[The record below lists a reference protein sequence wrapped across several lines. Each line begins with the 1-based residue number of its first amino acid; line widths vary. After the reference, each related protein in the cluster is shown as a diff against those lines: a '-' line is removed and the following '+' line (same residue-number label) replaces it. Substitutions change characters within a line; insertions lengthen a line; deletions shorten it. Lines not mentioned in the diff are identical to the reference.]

1 MDEDADFE
9 NEDEWTYND
18 LKKRYDLVKSF
29 DKMVDDCIEMFKSLC
44 DNYEAVEE
52 EVPCVKKVMVL
63 RPIAAA
69 VEA

>member
-1 MDEDADFE
+1 
-9 NEDEWTYND
+9 
-18 LKKRYDLVKSF
+18 
-29 DKMVDDCIEMFKSLC
+29 MVDDCIEMFKSLC

-52 EVPCVKKVMVL
+52 KVPCVKKVMVL